1 MAQLE
6 VYIVVRDTRS
16 HKIVYE
22 SGHSHDAVVPLNVHL
37 PYLPVAGVEVM
48 PRAPVL
54 EVGNGEV
61 EIFDGFSYIGYTRTI
76 KTGERTAPE
85 DSQEQPEHSK
95 KELIWTKD

>member
-6 VYIVVRDTRS
+6 VYIEVRDTRT
-16 HKIVYE
+16 HKLVYE
-22 SGHSHDAVVPLNVHL
+22 NTHDALVPLNVNL
-37 PYLPVAGVEVM
+37 PYLPVAGIEVI

-85 DSQEQPEHSK
+85 DSQEEPERPK